1 MKYTAWLAL
10 AALLAALGL
19 VSVALRGSLAVG
31 AKAARIDLSGL
42 ASIELPRGFQLVGMV
57 DAGDAPSDY
66 TLKTKVA
73 PRLARDRSAATFRLE
88 QDQSHDWGGYLRDPV
103 LLTITLYNPA
113 LPAPDA
119 DTVRPVR
126 VHRYY
131 SPVKDQ
137 IIAADSPRWGS
148 EREGELRWRWLE
160 MEDSGHPRWVVVLTD
175 PAQRLRLDLF
185 AWKKKYSL
193 DEARAL
199 LRGAAASLQ
208 TTAALAQHFELVA
221 SSEQRVAALTEQRLT
236 EHERALTE
244 LGLPRLRADE
254 PVLGVTVAALLERAT
269 GTLTVARII
278 GSVPLPAG
286 TPRGPQGRPEIALSL
301 KPDQYVGTGT
311 IGGLPNLQI
320 AMLYWDDSAGRWR
333 ASELQRRT
341 ADEGDA
347 LPPLLQAVAARLT
360 DPARAHLLRVTSVR
374 LSPEWSDPARLPKF
388 LSDTQVYQ
396 ADLAAG
402 RIVAR

>member
-1 MKYTAWLAL
+1 MKYTSWLAL

-19 VSVALRGSLAVG
+19 VALALRGSLAAG

-42 ASIELPRGFQLVGMV
+42 ASIELPRGFQRVGMV
-57 DAGDAPSDY
+57 DAGDPPSDY
-66 TLKTKVA
+66 TLKAKVA
-73 PRLARDRSAATFRLE
+73 PRFARDRSAATFSLE

-103 LLTITLYNPA
+103 LLTVTLYNPA

-131 SPVKDQ
+131 SPIKDQ
-137 IIAADSPRWGS
+137 TIAADSPRWRS

-160 MEDSGHPRWVVVLTD
+160 MEDSGHARWVVVLTD
-175 PAQRLRLDLF
+175 PARRLRLDLY
-185 AWKKKYSL
+185 AWKKKYRL

-208 TTAALAQHFELVA
+208 TTPALAQHFEQVA
-221 SSEQRVAALTEQRLT
+221 SAGQRVAALTEQRLT
-236 EHERALTE
+236 EHVRALTE
-244 LGLPRLRADE
+244 LGLPRLHADE
-254 PVLGVTVAALLERAT
+254 PVLGATVAALLERTT
-269 GTLTVARII
+269 GTLTVARMI
-278 GSVPLPAG
+278 GSVPLTAG
-286 TPRGPQGRPEIALSL
+286 TPRGRRGRPEIALAL
-301 KPDQYVGTGT
+301 EPDQYVAAGT
-311 IGGLPNLQI
+311 IGGLPNLRI

-333 ASELQRRT
+333 ASELQRQT

-360 DPARAHLLRVTSVR
+360 DPARAHLLRVTSLR
-374 LSPEWSDPARLPKF
+374 LSPEWGDPAQLARF
-388 LSDTQVYQ
+388 LRDTQVYQ
-396 ADLAAG
+396 TDLAAG